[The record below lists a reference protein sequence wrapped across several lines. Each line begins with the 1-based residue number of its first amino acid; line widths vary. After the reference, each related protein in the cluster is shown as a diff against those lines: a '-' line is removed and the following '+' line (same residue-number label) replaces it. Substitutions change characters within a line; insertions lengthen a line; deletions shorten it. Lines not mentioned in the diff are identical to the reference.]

1 MLRSSASAD
10 RDQARCEKPWKF
22 NVSGVFSCPNLFDL
36 FCRILTNSDE
46 DLVVNTGATGAN
58 GALLVKKWG
67 TNPKMAERKKCS

>member
-1 MLRSSASAD
+1 MPA
-10 RDQARCEKPWKF
+10 CEKPPARRADAY
-22 NVSGVFSCPNLFDL
+22 SCSNLFDL
-36 FCRILTNSDE
+36 FCQILTNSDK